1 MAKGNMLLGYS
12 RGSVGDVTFSRLK
25 GQQVARARN
34 RKPANPQTNKQMY
47 QRALFA
53 DVVKFFTRG
62 NKNFYRFAFESKK
75 ASESDYNA
83 FMREN
88 VKRGVVISPAAF
100 ALYGYPALGNF
111 IMAKG
116 SLQPTVNRVVNDY
129 WQTHFGVA
137 VPESMPTTVGGLSS
151 LLIATGQYMAGD
163 ILTFVYITT
172 TYSGSLPSVS
182 PEGEPVTTW
191 DIEQFI
197 LDESDSTTLST
208 FGMRAVSRTWDDTA
222 YLTLTDLEDS
232 QKLGS
237 AYSGFVCVHSRNAT
251 TGTKVSTQEL
261 MLGESAV
268 EAIEDARQSA
278 YINAVI
284 AAWKTTDVTAVRSEA
299 ILQGSLAPEPITI
312 ATYFGAATYVVE
324 DDADEQIDVMPG
336 SSRAG
341 SAAPLAIDMIVNPS
355 TKTCDFFKVP
365 YVGES
370 YDAEKLNITG
380 ATGINASAYY
390 ENGILTYA
398 LNMGSTSF
406 EEGEQY
412 DIAVTYDG
420 ILLASIK
427 ITVDSIRNFFGRI
440 TEIVEAEEGVTVGE
454 ATSAVGDLA
463 PATVVVTAAQT
474 VTNLDLVTVQY
485 DSEESFDQSLLTIED
500 GGGIIYAVYEDGA
513 VTVSYSNNTPAAG
526 TTNAK
531 VLYNNMTLA
540 TVTLQVP

>member
-1 MAKGNMLLGYS
+1 MLLGYS

-100 ALYGYPALGNF
+100 SLYGYPALGNF

-182 PEGEPVTTW
+182 PEGDPVTTW

-208 FGMRAVSRTWDDTA
+208 FGMRAVSRTWDNTA
-222 YLTLTDLEDS
+222 FLTLTDLEDS

-284 AAWKTTDVTAVRSEA
+284 AAWKTTSVSAVRSEA
-299 ILQGSLAPEPITI
+299 ILQGSLAPE
-312 ATYFGAATYVVE
+312 
-324 DDADEQIDVMPG
+324 
-336 SSRAG
+336 
-341 SAAPLAIDMIVNPS
+341 AI
-355 TKTCDFFKVP
+355 
-365 YVGES
+365 
-370 YDAEKLNITG
+370 NI
-380 ATGINASAYY
+380 NDY
-390 ENGILTYA
+390 
-398 LNMGSTSF
+398 
-406 EEGEQY
+406 
-412 DIAVTYDG
+412 
-420 ILLASIK
+420 
-427 ITVDSIRNFFGRI
+427 FGRI
-440 TEIVEAEEGVTVGE
+440 TEIVETGEGVTVGE

-485 DSEESFDQSLLTIED
+485 DGEESFDQSLLTIED

-526 TTNAK
+526 TTYAK